1 MTSRRDWLLQQ
12 LGITQWQL
20 RRPLVLQGEIA
31 VSLQADTR
39 LVMVAEALPALND
52 PLVCDVLRTLALAPA
67 QVLQLT
73 PDRAAMLP
81 ADLPCNSWRLGVEAP
96 LSLPGVQLSTPAL
109 NELYHNGTARRALW
123 QQICKHEHDFFPD
136 AG

>member
-39 LVMVAEALPALND
+39 LVMVADALPALND

-81 ADLPCNSWRLGVEAP
+81 ADLPCNSWRLGVDAP